1 MNSIPAQEIKRRGIS
16 AVDEALRQGPV
27 HIIKNNRPQYVVL
40 TEERFADLLE
50 AQASAARDSLR
61 TSLEDLKAGRITR
74 HDDVDALMAAAL
86 TAGLPPGVAQ
96 LCRADPLNWNVQL
109 ARQGLTGQPV
119 RYPDRGH
126 RRRGAVTGGQTGTQ
140 GQGGA
145 QQSQPTGFHP
155 A

>member
-50 AQASAARDSLR
+50 TQASAARDSLR

-74 HDDVDALMAAAL
+74 HDDVDALMQ
-86 TAGLPPGVAQ
+86 Q
-96 LCRADPLNWNVQL
+96 LEQD
-109 ARQGLTGQPV
+109 
-119 RYPDRGH
+119 D
-126 RRRGAVTGGQTGTQ
+126 TQ
-140 GQGGA
+140 
-145 QQSQPTGFHP
+145 
-155 A
+155 

>member
-50 AQASAARDSLR
+50 AQANAARDSLR

-74 HDDVDALMAAAL
+74 YDDVDALMQ
-86 TAGLPPGVAQ
+86 Q
-96 LCRADPLNWNVQL
+96 LEQD
-109 ARQGLTGQPV
+109 
-119 RYPDRGH
+119 D
-126 RRRGAVTGGQTGTQ
+126 TQ
-140 GQGGA
+140 
-145 QQSQPTGFHP
+145 
-155 A
+155 

>member
-50 AQASAARDSLR
+50 AQASAVRDSLR

-74 HDDVDALMAAAL
+74 YDDVDALMQ
-86 TAGLPPGVAQ
+86 Q
-96 LCRADPLNWNVQL
+96 LEQD
-109 ARQGLTGQPV
+109 
-119 RYPDRGH
+119 D
-126 RRRGAVTGGQTGTQ
+126 TQ
-140 GQGGA
+140 
-145 QQSQPTGFHP
+145 
-155 A
+155 